1 MGLRWNEGQTD
12 IYGMLRD
19 GLSNKEIKARG
30 YGYELVNKVK
40 KAVKKGDAPPK
51 ARSEQ
56 KESMPGEPLYSA
68 TFKTTKV
75 ILNPIVAVRY
85 DSVRHALGFGDDYS
99 LEQCLDE
106 STDII
111 AELVGAVPPGFSK
124 PEQDRELRPREA
136 KESGGNVRRKTK

>member
-19 GLSNKEIKARG
+19 SLSNKEVKARG

-56 KESMPGEPLYSA
+56 KKPTPGEPLYSS

-75 ILNPIVAVRY
+75 ILDPMVAVRY
-85 DSVRHALGFGDDYS
+85 DSVRYALGLGGDYS
-99 LEQCLDE
+99 LEQFLEE
-106 STDII
+106 STDIK
-111 AELVGAVPPGFSK
+111 AELAGAVPPAFFR
-124 PEQDRELRPREA
+124 PEQGRELRPREA
-136 KESGGNVRRKTK
+136 KESGVM